1 MVSPPSELCSR
12 GLSPGR
18 RILGTHASSSG
29 AKAMAAT
36 LAQLIAGSGFA
47 ALLDPALRQ
56 PSGFNES
63 T

>member
-1 MVSPPSELCSR
+1 
-12 GLSPGR
+12 
-18 RILGTHASSSG
+18 
-29 AKAMAAT
+29 MAAT
-36 LAQLIAGSGFA
+36 LAQPIAGSGFA